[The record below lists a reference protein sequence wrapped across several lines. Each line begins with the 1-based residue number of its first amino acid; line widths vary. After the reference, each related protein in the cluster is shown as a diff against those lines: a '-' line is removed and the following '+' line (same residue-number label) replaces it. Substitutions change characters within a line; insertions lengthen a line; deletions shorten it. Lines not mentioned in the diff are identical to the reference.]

1 MKLHYVGMTLLLGL
15 VLAGCESRID
25 LATQEMERIRQAPPK
40 QPDPIP
46 VFSPVPSFIYDA
58 QDMRSPFMPSSIAQ
72 EIRIMAGRRVYP
84 NEHRP
89 KGRLEAYA
97 LESLLMKGTMRGQ
110 SGIEAIIQ
118 LPTPDKEMV
127 TVRHGDYLGL
137 NHGRIVKIT
146 PMSIDLIEIVPDGR
160 ENYVER
166 PRTLVLLEAAK
177 IQASK

>member
-1 MKLHYVGMTLLLGL
+1 MKLHYVGMTFLLGL
-15 VLAGCESRID
+15 VLAGCESRMD
-25 LATQEMERIRQAPPK
+25 LANQEMERIRQAPPK

-58 QDMRSPFMPSSIAQ
+58 QDERSPFMPSSIAH

-89 KGRLEAYA
+89 KGRLEAFA
-97 LESLLMKGTMRGQ
+97 LESLLMKGTMNGQ

-118 LPTPDKEMV
+118 LPTADKEMV
-127 TVRHGDYLGL
+127 TVRRGDYLGP

-146 PMSIDLIEIVPDGR
+146 PMEIDLVEIVPDGR
-160 ENYVER
+160 GNYVER
-166 PRTLVLLEAAK
+166 PRTLVLLEAVK
-177 IQASK
+177 TQASK